1 MKAENNNKRADD
13 ASALNSVEQRVMG
26 ILNGAADKV
35 DLVAEQGWRA
45 GLRLACR
52 TAYHLDRED
61 GDDMSTGQPV
71 GIFDQVSQSVINME
85 DEPNDL
91 KIGMKK
97 KRSNR
102 AKPET
107 TKKKKRSSSRPKP
120 SEDDVDELDEIL
132 GSKQID
138 NASKFTDQKLSAE
151 PDVSTSQPPVQKI
164 KSDKRVSL
172 GETVI
177 VGDSDYANNDVEKG
191 TPAIGID
198 DKNNKVNKPKSES
211 FMKRVR
217 SDLSAK
223 ATQPPVNDLEI
234 ATPAIDI
241 DDKDKKVNEP
251 KSESFMKR
259 LRRDLSTKANLISSV
274 RSESTQ
280 VKESTKS
287 KTVESGRDTPT
298 TDIKSGR
305 GTPTTDIEDSAPTYR
320 PSRSSRWSIFNSSYS
335 MSFTKRSI
343 LSSSSWW
350 RQSWAKLLLFI
361 IFVLVTICA
370 MMAIVIGVMFMSQ
383 ETDSS
388 GPECFGDNL
397 ELRAAAI
404 RYVKEG
410 CAVTANTC
418 PELSRKYG
426 WPLGSWCVSQVTDMS
441 GLFQGLDTFDEDIS
455 QWEVQQVFD
464 MSQMFYGASSFNQD
478 MSRWNVGNVKSMAFM
493 FYGAS
498 SFDSLISV
506 WNTSSVRSMN
516 SMFSG
521 ATSFNQAIA
530 AWDVSQ
536 VQDMRTMFSGASAF
550 DKNLCAWGS
559 NFPFDNANSIF
570 DGSGCA
576 FQNTPQREQKG
587 PFCSSSCAFR

>member
-1 MKAENNNKRADD
+1 MKRADD

-26 ILNGAADKV
+26 ILNSAADKV
-35 DLVAEQGWRA
+35 DLVAEQGWQA

-52 TAYHLDRED
+52 TAYHIDRED

-85 DEPNDL
+85 DEPNDDL
-91 KIGMKK
+91 KIGTKK
-97 KRSNR
+97 RSRSNR
-102 AKPET
+102 AKPGM
-107 TKKKKRSSSRPKP
+107 KKKRSSSRPKRR
-120 SEDDVDELDEIL
+120 EDDIDELDEIL
-132 GSKQID
+132 GPTKPIDDTSKL
-138 NASKFTDQKLSAE
+138 TDQKLSAE
-151 PDVSTSQPPVQKI
+151 PEVSTSQPPVQKI
-164 KSDKRVSL
+164 KNAV
-172 GETVI
+172 V
-177 VGDSDYANNDVEKG
+177 VGDRDNDNDDLEIA
-191 TPAIGID
+191 TPAIDID
-198 DKNNKVNKPKSES
+198 DEDKKANKPKSES

-217 SDLSAK
+217 
-223 ATQPPVNDLEI
+223 
-234 ATPAIDI
+234 
-241 DDKDKKVNEP
+241 
-251 KSESFMKR
+251 
-259 LRRDLSTKANLISSV
+259 RDLSTKANIISSI

-287 KTVESGRDTPT
+287 TTVESGRDTPT
-298 TDIKSGR
+298 TDIESGR

-320 PSRSSRWSIFNSSYS
+320 PSRSLRWSLLNSSHF
-335 MSFTKRSI
+335 MSFTSKRST

-350 RQSWAKLLLFI
+350 RQSWAKLLFFI
-361 IFVLVTICA
+361 IFILVTICA

-388 GPECFGDNL
+388 GPVCFGDNL

-404 RYVKEG
+404 RYVRENCG
-410 CAVTANTC
+410 VRPNTC
-418 PELSRKYG
+418 PELSKKYG

-455 QWEVQQVFD
+455 QWEVQQVTD

-478 MSRWNVGNVKSMAFM
+478 ISRWNVGKVESMAFM

-506 WNTSSVRSMN
+506 WDTSSVRSMN

-530 AWDVSQ
+530 AWDTSSVE
-536 VQDMRTMFSGASAF
+536 DMSGMFFNALAF
-550 DKNLCAWGS
+550 NKNLCAWGS

-570 DGSGCA
+570 DGSNCT
-576 FQNTPQREQKG
+576 FQNNPQREQGG
-587 PFCSSSCAFR
+587 PFCSSSCV